1 MFRSLNWERTDWKY
15 MKKCKY
21 CNRTKFKKSFVQI
34 GISDEGGTAGVHI
47 TDFCKKCADII
58 KKYNLEQ
65 NNK

>member
-1 MFRSLNWERTDWKY
+1 